1 VPGRLRRKADDA
13 PTGRAVQPVSGG
25 GQVRRRG
32 RERGDG
38 QRQRDIR
45 HRIPNPE
52 SRIPDPN
59 PESRARITS
68 VNPKLARYA
77 WSVLAWNVLVILWG
91 AYVRATGSGAG
102 CGAHWPL
109 CNGEVV
115 PRAPSAEMLIEF
127 SHRLTSGLALVA
139 VVVLAVRVWR
149 TVAAGHP
156 ARRAAV
162 ASLVFI
168 VVEALL
174 GAGLVLFRL
183 VAEDESLARAMVMPL
198 HLANTLVL
206 LLCLTLTAHFLSGGA
221 PVAISGRTRTFG
233 VLVALLVLMIGVG
246 KTGAIAALGDTLYP
260 STSFLD
266 GLKADFAPTST
277 LLLRLRILHPALG
290 VAAGVMLV
298 FGAAAVP
305 LPAGD
310 RRGRLARRS
319 VVVLAAGQVVL
330 GFVNVW
336 LLAPVWM
343 QLAHLLVAD
352 LLWIALV
359 VLAASALAKP
369 VAAAATPG

>member
-1 VPGRLRRKADDA
+1 
-13 PTGRAVQPVSGG
+13 
-25 GQVRRRG
+25 
-32 RERGDG
+32 
-38 QRQRDIR
+38 
-45 HRIPNPE
+45 
-52 SRIPDPN
+52 
-59 PESRARITS
+59 
-68 VNPKLARYA
+68 VNPKLSRFA
-77 WSVLAWNVLVILWG
+77 WFVLAWNVGVILWG

-115 PRAPSAEMLIEF
+115 PRAPDTAMLIEF

-139 VVVLAVRVWR
+139 VVVLAAWVWR
-149 TVAAGHP
+149 AVAAGHP
-156 ARRAAV
+156 ARRAGM
-162 ASLVFI
+162 ASVVFI

-183 VAEDESLARAMVMPL
+183 VAQDESLARTMVMPL
-198 HLANTLVL
+198 HLANTMVL

-221 PVAISGRTRTFG
+221 PVAISGRARTFG
-233 VLVALLVLMIGVG
+233 LLLALLVLMIGVG

-260 STSFLD
+260 STSLLD
-266 GLKADFAPTST
+266 GLKADLEPAST

-290 VAAGVMLV
+290 VSVGVLLV
-298 FGAAAVP
+298 VGAAAIP
-305 LPAGD
+305 LPARN
-310 RRGRLARRS
+310 RRGSLAKRA
-319 VVVLAAGQVVL
+319 VIVLAAGQVVL

-359 VLAASALAKP
+359 VLTASALARP
-369 VAAAATPG
+369 DAGAMTG